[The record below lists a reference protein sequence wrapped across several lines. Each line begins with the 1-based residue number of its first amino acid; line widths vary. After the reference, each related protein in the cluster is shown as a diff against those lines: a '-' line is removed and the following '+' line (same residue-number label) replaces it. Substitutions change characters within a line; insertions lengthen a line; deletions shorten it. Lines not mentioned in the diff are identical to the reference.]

1 VPLEEAN
8 EVPKPRDARVTV
20 TVAVIVAVAVACLS
34 APAAAQ
40 DAEVTD
46 GLVGW
51 WRFDGLVDGKVP
63 ELTGN
68 GNPAELMGACAQD
81 FDPARGVHIPSGRE
95 DPVEGYARTGDLPFL
110 RGEPTQLTVTA
121 WVWCDGTG
129 GGDAVFCANR
139 FVLSPNLWEVH
150 CEKKSQK
157 GWRALLPAV
166 QAPSRRWLHLVGVLD
181 EDEITLYRN
190 GQVIEKTG
198 ISKPMV
204 GGSADLDFGRG
215 FDALH
220 RQMPGYIREVRLYDR
235 ALSAD
240 EITALTSARRAAMP
254 QDLPDRGLYRPG
266 RAGETAVPF
275 EQPDCAPF
283 VGDASRR
290 LTLTDG
296 DIAQLSVAGC
306 GLYERIDASVWR
318 DTGGL
323 SVSGEASASAAVRA
337 RMMFVGWTRGAQLHS
352 PSLFTRAC
360 GAAFEIGTEAA
371 AFDAAVPVPESIE
384 SGVVMLAVC
393 DRRDDPATLIGATI
407 ELDKL
412 EYAAAAPETGARAGA
427 ADEGTATVSSEEGL
441 TLGCNRDGEVATL
454 KSDHAEF
461 AGDDIFPMS
470 GWFVTDFAAD
480 NVPIPLRGTASKEG
494 DTLLFSG
501 TSQKLN
507 LKYRM
512 EMLGSKPYLD
522 CHAHLQDL
530 SGQDRALMLEF
541 RLPLSSEQ
549 AWTWYDEQYKPRA
562 VEPGQ
567 RYQLLSGRVTPGGQR
582 KVSAYPFA
590 VLSGREGSLS
600 VAVPL
605 LDEPRLFRLFAEK
618 SFVGGAVLGA
628 QFEVGLSPV
637 TKHFPSSA
645 SYRFVI
651 YAAQPTWAFRRT
663 VAKYYEAFPEQFAG
677 VVKRHGNWSVL
688 RMTQQYTPNMADFA
702 VVVDEAPCRMYG
714 IIADHVLGIRSCPYL
729 RPGTWSQLFEGS
741 RSDEDAYEKRMALL
755 AEEEK
760 MPEHAYAFS
769 SSYRGS
775 SLPLMV
781 RATRNSALRDREG
794 RDIWGYY
801 VTNRLDPGYY
811 HTRNSQYLS
820 YEVPQPNWAQV
831 ITRQYTLLDDWTREA
846 GAPLGGA
853 YVDNIVGYSINPF
866 DFRRDHWEL
875 ARFPLVVNADPP
887 EPAQSKVL
895 QLCEFFPRFAEEV
908 HRRGGLLIANFYDA
922 DAFVIA
928 QYFDFIGV
936 EAYKGARIERL
947 RVMAGPKPASYLP
960 TEPVTRDLFDNC
972 LSYGVAPGMVRTSGR
987 ELYREFM
994 PLIVALSEA
1003 GWQPVPHAH
1012 YTRRSG
1018 FQPDTVVERFGTF
1031 DAGNMSFTVRHLA
1044 QDGPEGVLS
1053 VHAPA
1058 VDIPDREIVVV
1069 DLRRNE
1075 MIEPRWDGDRLIV
1088 PLPTEI
1094 GRTEVVRVC
1103 RAAAWERELVLRVS
1117 GALERAGRE
1126 WAWVKAQHDDTL
1138 TARLGFEED
1147 KGRWVREGFEGAK
1160 VGLSAEAHSG
1170 RFALCIESQR
1180 ATDGTVKLEP
1190 FVIRT
1195 DASHRLTFQY
1205 RAEGTGAVKAR
1216 AVFLSGWWGN
1226 YPVGETALPD
1236 LSLDGA
1242 WGDGWQ
1248 ILEAKLERLKGAL
1261 QVHLQL
1267 DFASFAGRFSLDSFS
1282 LCPIFE
1288 PLAEVPE
1295 FGFAELCGKL
1305 RAAVESGEEAQA
1317 AALIEQVQAQLE
1329 PWKAAASRLPEG
1341 DAERMAAEIAVVEA
1355 SL

>member
-1 VPLEEAN
+1 
-8 EVPKPRDARVTV
+8 VPKPRDARVTV

-266 RAGETAVPF
+266 RAWETAVPF

-461 AGDDIFPMS
+461 AGDDIF
-470 GWFVTDFAAD
+470 
-480 NVPIPLRGTASKEG
+480 
-494 DTLLFSG
+494 
-501 TSQKLN
+501 
-507 LKYRM
+507 
-512 EMLGSKPYLD
+512 
-522 CHAHLQDL
+522 
-530 SGQDRALMLEF
+530 
-541 RLPLSSEQ
+541 
-549 AWTWYDEQYKPRA
+549 
-562 VEPGQ
+562 
-567 RYQLLSGRVTPGGQR
+567 
-582 KVSAYPFA
+582 
-590 VLSGREGSLS
+590 
-600 VAVPL
+600 L

-663 VAKYYEAFPEQFAG
+663 VAKYYEAFPEEFAG

-1103 RAAAWERELVLRVS
+1103 RAAAWERELVLRVA